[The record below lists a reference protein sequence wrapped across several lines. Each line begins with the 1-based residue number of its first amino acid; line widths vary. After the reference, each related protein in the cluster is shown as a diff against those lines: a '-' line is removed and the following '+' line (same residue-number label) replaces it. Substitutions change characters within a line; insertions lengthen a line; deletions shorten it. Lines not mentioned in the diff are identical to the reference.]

1 MRLLAYWM
9 IGAICTRSGKRPEL
23 MMRSIADFINAQKEE
38 EEKRKRRRMMER
50 KDDKDEEEEDEEK
63 EVEK

>member
-1 MRLLAYWM
+1 MAYWM